1 MNEEQH
7 FLPVLIS
14 CWGNTWVRVLSP
26 FLSDPFSL
34 LSSSRDYSWNYTV
47 DLLEVNSDVEW
58 FHSFRFHVRII
69 HTSCSLLFYESF
81 HLFICVGCFFFPF
94 CFFFCCL
101 GHYRCVFSIHTAV
114 FTLNILYNW
123 NETTQNKVLIVLDQ
137 SFRMQ

>member
-81 HLFICVGCFFFPF
+81 HLFICVGCFFFSF
-94 CFFFCCL
+94 LLFFL
-101 GHYRCVFSIHTAV
+101 LSWALQMCVFYSHCCFYTEYFV
-114 FTLNILYNW
+114 QL
-123 NETTQNKVLIVLDQ
+123 E
-137 SFRMQ
+137 